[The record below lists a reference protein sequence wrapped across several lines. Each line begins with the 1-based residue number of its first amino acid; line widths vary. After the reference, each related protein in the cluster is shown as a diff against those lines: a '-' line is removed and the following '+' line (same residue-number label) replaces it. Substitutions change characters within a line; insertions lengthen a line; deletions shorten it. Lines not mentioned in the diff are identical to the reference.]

1 MLDALFR
8 PKSVAV
14 IGASNKEL
22 SIGNRIVKNLL
33 DFGFRGPIYPINP
46 KAEEIRGV
54 RTYKSIL
61 DVPTEVDVV
70 HMSIAAAMVPQA
82 MEECGRRGVKH
93 VILNGGGFAETG
105 PQGAAIEKGCIALA
119 KKYGIRIFGPNCQG
133 IINTDP
139 EARAYCNFTFT
150 RPDPGVV
157 SIAALSGGVAEMIH
171 QTFAEMGIGTRLYAS
186 NGNACDVSIPE
197 IVKYY
202 GDDEGTRVI
211 VIYVEGLREPL
222 KFLDVAR
229 EVSARKPILAMKA
242 GRTMDGAKAAAS
254 HTGGLA
260 TLDVTTDLIFQK
272 AGVLCFHDEGELC
285 QAAACFASQPIPK
298 GNRVGII
305 TNTGGPAVI
314 GTDVLSRAGLVL
326 PPLSRES
333 VERLKESLLPEVSV
347 RNPLDVLATANADH
361 FRSALAVMAD
371 DAAIDS
377 IYINFVT
384 PFFVDNES
392 IAREIGQASRQGK
405 KPIVCNLMT
414 DKKQFAGIEAILKDG
429 GVPSYAF
436 PGTAARALAA
446 LTKYGEIRRGR
457 PGKARRFTD
466 IDRKRAEAT
475 LDAVGASGRKQLFA
489 DEAYCLLSAYSIPVA
504 PWRMAAD
511 ADEADKAAKELG
523 FPVVVKAD
531 SSLLLHKSDAGGV
544 VMDIKDGAAL
554 REAITAM
561 AGRIEAPDLRFL
573 VQKQLPQG

>member
-1 MLDALFR
+1 M
-8 PKSVAV
+8 S
-14 IGASNKEL
+14 L
-22 SIGNRIVKNLL
+22 S
-33 DFGFRGPIYPINP
+33 
-46 KAEEIRGV
+46 
-54 RTYKSIL
+54 T
-61 DVPTEVDVV
+61 
-70 HMSIAAAMVPQA
+70 
-82 MEECGRRGVKH
+82 
-93 VILNGGGFAETG
+93 
-105 PQGAAIEKGCIALA
+105 
-119 KKYGIRIFGPNCQG
+119 
-133 IINTDP
+133 
-139 EARAYCNFTFT
+139 
-150 RPDPGVV
+150 
-157 SIAALSGGVAEMIH
+157 
-171 QTFAEMGIGTRLYAS
+171 
-186 NGNACDVSIPE
+186 
-197 IVKYY
+197 
-202 GDDEGTRVI
+202 
-211 VIYVEGLREPL
+211 
-222 KFLDVAR
+222 FLDVAR
-229 EVSARKPILAMKA
+229 KVSARKPILAMKA

-272 AGVLCFHDEGELC
+272 AGILSFHDEGELC

-371 DAAIDS
+371 DEAIDS

-414 DKKQFAGIEAILKDG
+414 DKKQFAGIEAILKEG

-436 PGTAARALAA
+436 PGTTARALAA

-466 IDRKRAEAT
+466 IDRKRAEAV
-475 LDAVGASGRKQLFA
+475 LEAVGASGRKQLFA
-489 DEAYCLLSAYSIPVA
+489 DEAYRVLEAYSVPVA
-504 PWRMAAD
+504 HWRMAAD
-511 ADEADKAAKELG
+511 AGEADKAAKELG

-531 SSLLLHKSDAGGV
+531 SALLLHKSDAGGV
-544 VMDIKDGAAL
+544 VMGIEDGTAL

-561 AGRIEAPDLRFL
+561 ARRIEAPDLRFL
-573 VQKQLPQG
+573 VQKELPRGIEVILGAKVDEEVGPMVMFGIGGVHVELFKDVAFRLCPVTGTEADEMIGSVKASRLFEGPRGAIKVDRKRVVEMIGRISQLVTDLPVIGEIDLNPVIVWEDGLAAADVRIVLKEVP